1 MLTLRASQDR
11 GLAEFG
17 WLSSRHSFSFG
28 QYYDPHFSGY
38 SDLLVINDDVVA
50 PSQGFGTHGH
60 RDMEI
65 ISYVLD
71 GQLEHKDS
79 MGTGSVIRPGDVQ
92 RMSAGRGVLHSE
104 YNASASEP
112 VNFLQIWIQPA
123 VKGIA
128 PGYEQIRVADEE
140 KRGRL
145 RLIASPDGAQ
155 GSVTLH
161 QDARLY
167 ASLLAAGEA
176 LSAVLPTGRRAYLH
190 LARGAMTVNGM
201 ALESGDAL
209 FIEDEATLEI
219 AASENSEFLL
229 FDLR

>member
-1 MLTLRASQDR
+1 MLTLRASRDR

-28 QYYDPHFSGY
+28 HYYDPRFTGY

-65 ISYVLD
+65 ISYVLE
-71 GQLEHKDS
+71 GLLEHKDS

-92 RMSAGRGVLHSE
+92 RMSAGRGVQHSE
-104 YNASASEP
+104 YNASSSEP

-140 KRGRL
+140 KRGQL

-167 ASLLAAGEA
+167 ASLLAADET
-176 LSAVLPTGRRAYLH
+176 LSAVLPAGRRAYLH
-190 LARGAMTVNGM
+190 LARGGMRVNEQT
-201 ALESGDAL
+201 LESGDAL
-209 FIEDEATLEI
+209 FIENEATLEI